1 MLEGA
6 ATRYKSISIIVPLYN
21 EQDSLRQLFD
31 EIAAVLNSI
40 GMIWEVVFVNDGST
54 DGSAT
59 VLDSLANRSENVIV
73 IEFRR
78 NFGKAA
84 ALDAGMHAASGDI
97 VITMDADLQDDP
109 TEIPRFVEEICAG
122 SEVVSG
128 WKKHRKDP
136 LDKTLPSRLF
146 NWSVSRISGLKLND
160 FNCGFKA
167 YAADAVRELRLYGE
181 LHRFVPVL
189 LYWQGFRV
197 TEIAVNH
204 RSRKFGRSKYGLTRI
219 VKGLLDLMTVVL
231 NTRFAARPMH
241 VFGSLGLLMLSVGF
255 FCLLYLTILWFM
267 EGGPIGT
274 RPLLLFGVLLVLA
287 GLQAFAI
294 GLLGE
299 FIQARS
305 DTKSYVVRRAKS
317 TKTSNEL

>member
-1 MLEGA
+1 MGMP
-6 ATRYKSISIIVPLYN
+6 ATTDYQSVSVIVPLYN
-21 EQDSLRQLFD
+21 EEESLETLYD
-31 EIAAVLNSI
+31 EIAVALSASGLN
-40 GMIWEVVFVNDGST
+40 WDVVFINDGST
-54 DGSAT
+54 DDSASILNGLVKRSDRAT
-59 VLDSLANRSENVIV
+59 V
-73 IEFRR
+73 IELRR

-84 ALDAGMHAASGDI
+84 ALDAGMNAARGEII
-97 VITMDADLQDDP
+97 VTMDADLQDDP
-109 TEIPRFVEEICAG
+109 AEIPRFIEQISAG
-122 SEVVSG
+122 YEVVSG

-136 LDKTLPSRLF
+136 VDKTLPSLIF
-146 NWSVSRISGLKLND
+146 NWVVSRISGLKLND

-167 YAADAVRELRLYGE
+167 YTADAVRGLRLYGE

-189 LYWQGFRV
+189 LHWQGFRV
-197 TEIAVNH
+197 SEITVNH
-204 RSRKFGRSKYGLTRI
+204 RPRQFGRSKYGLTRI

-241 VFGSLGLLMLSVGF
+241 VFGSLGLLMSAIGFVCLS
-255 FCLLYLTILWFM
+255 YLTIIWFF

-305 DTKSYVVRRAKS
+305 EFKSYSVRCVRSADGDEKQ
-317 TKTSNEL
+317 